1 MKNYEDIKNF
11 VKKNDGI
18 MTWGE
23 LRKNGISKYF
33 IKKLVD
39 DEILE
44 KYSYGVYIRNDI
56 FEDEFYILQQ
66 RNKKIVYSYNTA
78 LYILNETERTPEQ
91 IDVTV
96 YKGYNVHRLSK
107 NIKVH
112 YVLKDNLYL
121 GTIEAQSPQGF
132 KVMTYNLER
141 TLCDIIKSKNT
152 GIDKEQTNKFIKSML
167 LKNKVD
173 SSILVEY
180 AKKLKCE
187 KKVRKIMDILM

>member
-23 LRKNGISKYF
+23 LRENGISNYF
-33 IKKLVD
+33 IKKLVED
-39 DEILE
+39 GILE

-78 LYILNETERTPEQ
+78 LYILNETEKTPEQ

-121 GTIEAQSPQGF
+121 GTIEVQSPQGF
-132 KVMTYNLER
+132 KVITYNLER

-152 GIDKEQTNKFIKSML
+152 GIDKEQTNKFIQSML

-187 KKVRKIMDILM
+187 KRVREIMDILM

>member
-1 MKNYEDIKNF
+1 MKNYENIKNF

-18 MTWGE
+18 MTWGK
-23 LRKNGISKYF
+23 LRENGISNYF
-33 IKKLVD
+33 IKKLVED
-39 DEILE
+39 GILE
-44 KYSYGVYIRNDI
+44 KYSYGIYIRNDI

-78 LYILNETERTPEQ
+78 LYILNETEKTPEQ

-121 GTIEAQSPQGF
+121 GAIEVQSPQGF
-132 KVMTYNLER
+132 KVITYNLER

-152 GIDKEQTNKFIKSML
+152 GIDKEQTNKFIQSML

-187 KKVRKIMDILM
+187 KRVREIMDILM